1 MTTSSFGGT
10 RANFRGRLEDER
22 MLKGRGRYVSDWTLP
37 NQASG
42 HFLRSDRPHA
52 KIASIDAS
60 AALAMP
66 GVIAVIT
73 GEELAAAGLKPI
85 PAAAPFKWSDGSEQ
99 RPASR
104 PSLAH
109 GVVRHVGEP
118 VALIVAETAAQ
129 AQDAAEAVLVEYEE
143 LPAVTTAQEALAK
156 SAPQLHAGAPG
167 NLVLDFE
174 GGDAAA
180 TKAAFAK
187 AAKIVR
193 LRAYHSRVVGNPM
206 EPRAAMGS
214 YDPAQDR
221 YYLHGTTQGVGPM
234 RAQLSAVLG
243 VAPDKV
249 RVVAEEVGGGF
260 GVRFNAYPEYGALL
274 YAAKKLG
281 RPVKWIG
288 TRSEVFLGDE
298 QARDIVHS
306 GEMALSAEGR
316 ILGMRFD
323 YLSNLG
329 AYVAFTGAVVNTIG
343 LVNVICGVYDVQA
356 VHVRGRLVLTN
367 TIPTAA
373 YRGAGRPVASY
384 ALERLADQAARELG
398 LDPAEFRRRNMIPK
412 AKMPYKLVSGFEYD
426 CGDFE
431 GVMDK
436 ALAESQWKDFEER
449 RQKSQAQGKLRGR
462 GIATYIEMTAPGG
475 FAPYDQ
481 AHITWETDGAK
492 FTGLTLRTASHNHGQ
507 SHETTFAQIVSG
519 VLGIP
524 MERIRLRTAEPDFDL
539 TANPTGGSRTLH
551 GLGSAMFF
559 ASQEIVK
566 NGMALAAE
574 ELESAQADIEFVAG
588 TYRIKGT
595 DRQVGIESLANKFK
609 GRLDLDFKDR
619 PKVPGTFPN
628 GCHIAEVEI
637 DPETGETEIVSYVA
651 CDDVGNIINHQV
663 VEGQMQGGVTQGAG
677 HIFAEQTVYDS
688 SGQLLT
694 GSFMDYAMPRAG
706 LVGGLRV
713 IDHAVPTASNPLGAK
728 GVGEGGVTG
737 SMPCLMNAVMDALG
751 QAGVKRFDMP
761 ASQQRVWQAIQAARA
776 GRPDALAIE
785 DSA

>member
-1 MTTSSFGGT
+1 M
-10 RANFRGRLEDER
+10 RGRLEDER
-22 MLKGRGRYVSDWTLP
+22 MLKGRGRYVSDWNLP
-37 NQASG
+37 GQASG

-52 KIASIDAS
+52 KILSIDTS

-66 GVIAVIT
+66 GVIGVIT
-73 GEELAAAGLKPI
+73 GAELVAAGLKPI
-85 PAAAPFKWSDGSEQ
+85 PAAAPFKWRDGSDQ

-104 PSLAH
+104 LSLAH
-109 GVVRHVGEP
+109 EVVRHVGEP

-129 AQDAAEAVLVEYEE
+129 AQDAAEAVMVDYEE
-143 LPAVTTAQEALAK
+143 LPSVVSAEQALEK
-156 SAPQLHAGAPG
+156 DAPQLHPGAPG
-167 NLVLDFE
+167 NLLLDFE

-180 TKAAFAK
+180 TAAAFAK
-187 AAKIVR
+187 AAKVVK
-193 LRAYHSRVVGNPM
+193 LRAYHTRVVGNPM

-214 YDPAQDR
+214 YDPAKDM
-221 YYLHGTTQGVGPM
+221 YFLHGTTQGVGPM
-234 RAQLSAVLG
+234 RGQLSAVLG

-274 YAAKKLG
+274 FAAKKLG

-298 QARDIVHS
+298 QARDIVHN
-306 GEMALSAEGR
+306 GELALDKDGR

-329 AYVAFTGAVVNTIG
+329 AYVVFTGSVVNTIG
-343 LVNVICGVYDVQA
+343 LVNVNCGVYDVQA

-384 ALERLADQAARELG
+384 ALERMIDEAAHEIG
-398 LDPAEFRRRNMIPK
+398 MDPAEFRRRNMIPK
-412 AKMPYKLVSGFEYD
+412 AKMPYKIAGGFEYD

-431 GVMDK
+431 AVMDK
-436 ALAESQWKDFEER
+436 ALSESKWKSFEER
-449 RQKSQAQGKLRGR
+449 KKKSQANGRLRGR
-462 GIATYIEMTAPGG
+462 GMATYIEMTAPGG

-481 AHITWETDGAK
+481 AHITWEADGSV
-492 FTGLTLRTASHNHGQ
+492 TLRTASHNHGQ

-524 MERIRLRTAEPDFDL
+524 MDKIRLRTAEPDFDL

-551 GLGSAMFF
+551 GLGSAMFS

-574 ELESAQADIEFVAG
+574 ALESAQMDLEFSSG
-588 TYRIKGT
+588 LYGIKGT
-595 DRQVGIESLANKFK
+595 DRSISISALAKK
-609 GRLDLDFKDR
+609 YPGKLDLDFKER

-637 DPETGETEIVSYVA
+637 DPETGECEIQSYVA

-677 HIFAEQTVYDS
+677 HIFSEQTIYDE

-706 LVGGLRV
+706 LVGGLSV
-713 IDHAVPTASNPLGAK
+713 IDHAVPTATNPLGAK

-737 SMPCLMNAVMDALG
+737 SMPCLMNAVMDALRQG
-751 QAGVKRFDMP
+751 GVKRFDMP
-761 ASQQRVWQAIQAARA
+761 ASPQRVWAALRAASAGKPEAMAIA
-776 GRPDALAIE
+776 G
-785 DSA
+785 

>member
-1 MTTSSFGGT
+1 MKFSYK
-10 RANFRGRLEDER
+10 GRLEDAR
-22 MLKGRGRYVSDWTLP
+22 MLTGKGRYVADWNLP
-37 NQASG
+37 GQACG

-52 KIASIDAS
+52 KILSIDAS
-60 AALAMP
+60 AALDMP
-66 GVIAVIT
+66 GVVAVIT
-73 GEELAAAGLKPI
+73 GAELAAAGLKPI

-99 RPASR
+99 RPALR
-104 PSLAH
+104 LSLAH
-109 GVVRHVGEP
+109 EVVRHVGEP
-118 VALIVAETAAQ
+118 VALIVAETAAR
-129 AQDAAEAVLVEYEE
+129 AQDAAEAVAVEYEE
-143 LPAVTTAQEALAK
+143 LPAVTTATEALAK
-156 SAPQLHAGAPG
+156 HAPQLHAGAPG
-167 NLVLDFE
+167 NLVLDFT
-174 GGDAAA
+174 GGDEAA
-180 TKAAFAK
+180 TNAAFAK
-187 AAKIVR
+187 AAKVVK

-214 YDPAQDR
+214 YDAAKDM
-221 YYLHGTTQGVGPM
+221 YFLHGTTQGVGPM
-234 RAQLSAVLG
+234 RGQLSAVLG
-243 VAPDKV
+243 VAPEKV

-274 YAAKKLG
+274 YTAKKLG

-306 GEMALSAEGR
+306 GELALSAEGR

-329 AYVAFTGAVVNTIG
+329 AYVVFTGTVVNTIG

-384 ALERLADQAARELG
+384 ALERLIDQAAHEIG
-398 LDPAEFRRRNMIPK
+398 MDPAEFRRRNMIPK
-412 AKMPYKLVSGFEYD
+412 AKMPYKLVGGFEYD
-426 CGDFE
+426 SGDFE
-431 GVMDK
+431 GAMDK
-436 ALAESQWKDFEER
+436 ALAESRWQTFEER
-449 RQKSQAQGKLRGR
+449 KRKSRANGKLRGR

-481 AHITWETDGAK
+481 AHVTWDAEGENA
-492 FTGLTLRTASHNHGQ
+492 GGVTLRTASHNHGQ
-507 SHETTFAQIVSG
+507 GHETTFAQIVSG

-524 MERIRLRTAEPDFDL
+524 MEKIRLRTAEPGFDL
-539 TANPTGGSRTLH
+539 VANPTGGSRTLH

-559 ASQEIVK
+559 AAQEIVK
-566 NGMALAAE
+566 NGLDLAAE
-574 ELESAQADIEFVAG
+574 ELESAAADIEFVSG
-588 TYRIKGT
+588 GYRIKGT
-595 DRQVGIESLANKFK
+595 DREVRIEALARKFK
-609 GRLDLDFKDR
+609 GKLDLDYKER

-651 CDDVGNIINHQV
+651 CDDAGNIINHQI
-663 VEGQMQGGVTQGAG
+663 VEGQMQGGITQGAG
-677 HIFAEQTVYDS
+677 HIFGEQAVYDA

-713 IDHAVPTASNPLGAK
+713 IDHAVPTATNPLGAK

-737 SMPCLMNAVMDALG
+737 SMPCLMNAVLDALR
-751 QAGVKRFDMP
+751 QAGVQRFDMP
-761 ASQQRVWQAIQAARA
+761 ASPQRVWAALRAAKAGKPEAMAIA
-776 GRPDALAIE
+776 P
-785 DSA
+785 